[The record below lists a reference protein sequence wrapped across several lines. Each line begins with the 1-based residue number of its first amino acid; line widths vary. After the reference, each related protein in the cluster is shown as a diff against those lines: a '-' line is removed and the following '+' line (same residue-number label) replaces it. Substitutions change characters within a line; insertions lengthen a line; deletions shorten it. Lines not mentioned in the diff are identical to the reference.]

1 MCFVDDHQ
9 IKVPDA
15 EPFPAVLPGEVTKFL
30 RSGLKGRLIAWDPVA
45 QEARWTVE
53 HAGPWNGG
61 VLSTAGGVVFQG
73 KLNGEFSAYD
83 AATGEELWTADVK
96 SGAASGPG
104 VDAASSACGGV
115 IRRIPSGGPG
125 EIKFGRPGGP

>member
-1 MCFVDDHQ
+1 MEHRRRLRGGR
-9 IKVPDA
+9 A
-15 EPFPAVLPGEVTKFL
+15 AVLAGRGLTRFL

-45 QEARWTVE
+45 NEARWTVE

-83 AATGEELWTADVK
+83 AATGEELVD
-96 SGAASGPG
+96 SG
-104 VDAASSACGGV
+104 CQ
-115 IRRIPSGGPG
+115 IRRRIWA
-125 EIKFGRPGGP
+125 RDVRN